1 MGSKS
6 SAVKKLG
13 VMSLVMITVGSVDSI
28 RNLPASAQLG
38 SHLIFFYLLG
48 ALLFFIPSAFIAAE
62 LSSNASQRAG
72 VYDWVKNAFGAR
84 AGVCA
89 VWFQW
94 TENLFWYPLILS
106 LVVNLLFS
114 SLFPQLSVSSFFI
127 RCCLSLS
134 IVVLFWLI
142 TFVNLSGIRAS
153 ALFAT
158 FCTLSGLIIPFLFI
172 IVMGVIWHYSGFR
185 SHLSIHY
192 NNLIPG
198 LGDKGWG
205 SLTVIMLSLMGI
217 EVATVHSNNVERP
230 SRAYPI
236 ALLISSMVLLSTLI
250 GGSLAIAYVLP
261 VGSYDSFDAIG
272 KFFMQVC
279 SQFKLGFLVPCLI
292 IAVVIGLI
300 GSVNNWVIAPSSG
313 LRYAAKQGDLPTVF
327 RFTNSRGSP
336 AFMLII
342 QAVIVTF
349 ISVIFLIQP
358 SLQRS
363 FNLLSAIASQQYAC
377 MYILMFAAAVKL
389 RLKNG
394 KQQSGFNIPGGNSII
409 IIFATLGI
417 FSMLAVITVGFIPPV
432 GYTWLQTVVHESIML
447 GGMLFFLF
455 AILLLHHFSRVNRCA
470 GAVES

>member
-1 MGSKS
+1 
-6 SAVKKLG
+6 
-13 VMSLVMITVGSVDSI
+13 MS
-28 RNLPASAQLG
+28 
-38 SHLIFFYLLG
+38 
-48 ALLFFIPSAFIAAE
+48 
-62 LSSNASQRAG
+62 
-72 VYDWVKNAFGAR
+72 
-84 AGVCA
+84 

-106 LVVNLLFS
+106 LVVNLLFA
-114 SLFPQLSVSSFFI
+114 SLFPQLSVGSFFI

-142 TFVNLSGIRAS
+142 TMINLSGIRAS

-158 FCTLSGLIIPFLFI
+158 FCTLSGLIVPFIFI
-172 IVMGVIWHYSGFR
+172 IGMGYIWHHSGLH

-192 NNLIPG
+192 SNLIPS
-198 LGDKGWG
+198 LDDKGWG

-230 SRAYPI
+230 ARAYPV
-236 ALLISSMVLLSTLI
+236 ALLISSLLLLLTLI

-261 VGSYDSFDAIG
+261 AGSYDSFDAIG
-272 KFFMQVC
+272 KFFVQVC
-279 SQFKLGFLVPCLI
+279 SQFNLSFLVPCLT

-336 AFMLII
+336 TFMLLA

-409 IIFATLGI
+409 IVFATLGI
-417 FSMLAVITVGFIPPV
+417 FSMLAVITVGFVPPV
-432 GYTWLQTVVHESIML
+432 GYTFFQTVVHELIML
-447 GGMLFFLF
+447 GGMLLFLF
-455 AILLLHHFSRVNRCA
+455 AILLLHHFARLNKDTNTV
-470 GAVES
+470 